1 MFKNLKSW
9 KTSAVGFLSGLVII
23 ATQIIALLD
32 TDPATVFSYEAF
44 VAALAVMGIGF
55 FARDND
61 KSSEDVGTKG

>member
-9 KTSAVGFLSGLVII
+9 KTSAVGFLSGLVIV

-32 TDPATVFSYEAF
+32 TDPATVFSYEAL

-61 KSSEDVGTKG
+61 KSSEEVGTKG